1 MSDNIKLELLAH
13 ELGRSIEENEKLII
27 KEEACKSWSDIIMG
41 MCIVSMM
48 ISFICFIV
56 LMGN

>member
-1 MSDNIKLELLAH
+1 MLDKKQLELLAH
-13 ELGRSIEENEKLII
+13 KLEESIEENEKLRI

-56 LMGN
+56 LMGY